1 MNRLIAT
8 SGGISGIDPAPS
20 CVEGSGSQGGT
31 HRENDSPPSSDQ
43 HERPRGS
50 WQTQLR
56 DAIRTPLALA
66 HALGIDLRDL
76 PYSLDAQ
83 ESFPLLVPKA
93 YVQRIK
99 RGDPEDP
106 LLRQVLASVE
116 ELNDAEG
123 FGKDPVGEVQYYA
136 GKNAESENAN
146 AVLQKY
152 SGRALLVV
160 TGQCAINCR
169 YCFRRHYPYE
179 EQRQSSRQRQA
190 TLNQLLES
198 DELKELIL
206 SGGDPLILP
215 DSQLE
220 KIARQVGSRPD
231 VTLRIH
237 SRLPIVI
244 PDRVTEQLLDALC
257 GQVNKVAVVLH
268 SNHHQEIDAQVK
280 QAIRRM
286 RDRGIT
292 VLNQSVMLA
301 KVNDNAAV
309 LAQLSDRLFD
319 AGALPYYIHLLDRV
333 SGAAHFEV
341 EEDEARRI
349 IGELAELRPGY
360 LVPRLAREITGAGSK
375 RQLAPIYPT

>member
-1 MNRLIAT
+1 M
-8 SGGISGIDPAPS
+8 
-20 CVEGSGSQGGT
+20 
-31 HRENDSPPSSDQ
+31 
-43 HERPRGS
+43 
-50 WQTQLR
+50 
-56 DAIRTPLALA
+56 
-66 HALGIDLRDL
+66 LGIDLLDL

-83 ESFPLLVPKA
+83 EDFPLLVPEA
-93 YVQRIK
+93 YLQRIR

-123 FGKDPVGEVQYYA
+123 FSKDPVGEVQYYA

-179 EQRQSSRQRQA
+179 EQRKSSRHRQA
-190 TLNQLLES
+190 TLNQLLEN

-257 GQVNKVAVVLH
+257 GQVNKVVVVLH

-292 VLNQSVMLA
+292 VLNQSVMLS
-301 KVNDNAAV
+301 KVNDSAAV

-360 LVPRLAREITGAGSK
+360 LVPRLARETTGAGSK